1 MAIVVSPALATY
13 AGDRPLITVFSGDV
27 KGSYLFSTGNSSYGG
42 VITPGNVYSAGFN
55 ISIPDDATIVFQ
67 RYYVYWAWSKR
78 NQQAIYPEIHAR
90 AGDGESSGNLT
101 LTRRY
106 SDSKGFAGQADYFA
120 GMDSLNGSALAPGS
134 NHVVLSVQ
142 NGAVDNS
149 TFVIQG
155 AAVLAVY
162 EQPGLPRS
170 RMWVKEGCDMLY
182 SDYGITPEMA
192 TAKIPFE
199 GSVEIKSVQSAQL
212 EIVAPSGG
220 YSRSNTA
227 GQNALL
233 INRQAD
239 DQLPLMFSSLIRLI
253 FPGTQGRQYLDIF
266 YSDED
271 HQVGTEIRDITPQLL
286 PQNNLVAVRDQGD
299 YLHVTNAL
307 LRITYR

>member
-1 MAIVVSPALATY
+1 MAIVVSPAVATY
-13 AGDRPLITVFSGDV
+13 AGDRPLITVFSDDL
-27 KGSYLFSTGNSSYGG
+27 KGGYLFSTGNSSYGG
-42 VITPGNVYSAGFN
+42 VITPGDVYSAGFN

-67 RYYVYWAWSKR
+67 RYYIYWAWSKR

-90 AGDGESSGNLT
+90 ASEGKKFENLT

-106 SDSKGFAGQADYFA
+106 SDSKGFAGQVDYFA
-120 GMDSLNGSALAPGS
+120 GMDSLNGLALAPGTTP
-134 NHVVLSVQ
+134 VVLSVQ

-155 AAVLAVY
+155 AAVLAIY
-162 EQPGLPRS
+162 DRPGLPHS
-170 RMWVKEGCDMLY
+170 QMWVKEGCDMLY

-199 GSVEIKSVQSAQL
+199 GSVAIKNVQSAQL
-212 EIVAPSGG
+212 ELVAPSGG
-220 YSRSNTA
+220 YSRSNEA

-266 YSDED
+266 DADED

-286 PQNNLVAVRDQGD
+286 PQNNVVAVRDQGD
-299 YLHVTNAL
+299 YLHVTNAML
-307 LRITYR
+307 WITYR